1 MQQSLESVTEQLKAD
16 AAYSEEITQKAE
28 ESSVRVKT
36 LEEAILEMGKDKKET
51 MKIISNQKHKI
62 EKLQK
67 QNDMFRK
74 FYARNMAD
82 KRPEQ
87 TDEVDQVFRDFQEAF
102 NAKDNFIDRN
112 MQELKGV
119 VNNSLKNKFAG
130 APEDD

>member
-1 MQQSLESVTEQLKAD
+1 
-16 AAYSEEITQKAE
+16 
-28 ESSVRVKT
+28 
-36 LEEAILEMGKDKKET
+36 MGKDKKET
-51 MKIISNQKHKI
+51 MKIIGNQKHKI

-67 QNDMFRK
+67 QNDTFRK

-87 TDEVDQVFRDFQEAF
+87 ADEVDKVFSNFQEAI

-119 VNNSLKNKFAG
+119 VNNSLKNKFTG
-130 APEDD
+130 TPEDN

>member
-1 MQQSLESVTEQLKAD
+1 
-16 AAYSEEITQKAE
+16 
-28 ESSVRVKT
+28 
-36 LEEAILEMGKDKKET
+36 MGKDKKET

-67 QNDMFRK
+67 QNDTFRK
-74 FYARNMAD
+74 FYASNMAD

-87 TDEVDQVFRDFQEAF
+87 ADEVDQVFGNFQEAI

-130 APEDD
+130 TPEDD

>member
-51 MKIISNQKHKI
+51 MKIINNQKHKI